1 MGVYGWSPIG
11 KDTKRGRGGFM
22 GFRKQMDREQKM
34 EEPRL
39 GVRKMFNNKRIK
51 NKKIKPTIE
60 KQNRESDVIAFE

>member
-1 MGVYGWSPIG
+1 VGVYGWSPIG

-22 GFRKQMDREQKM
+22 GFRKQMDREQKR

-51 NKKIKPTIE
+51 KKKS
-60 KQNRESDVIAFE
+60 N